1 MVAAR
6 RLRLALGA
14 LLALAFVAPAS
25 ADPKSEIMAAHQ
37 KLVERGKFRL
47 TSVTESGGQTTRTEA
62 MVEWPDRYYMKN
74 DTGGQK
80 NEMIILPAGTWMKQG
95 GTWMKFP
102 MDMSAMI
109 KSMTPDAMKKAY
121 DGMSNLRE
129 IGATEIDGRAATGYA
144 YDSKVTMMGVTS
156 TSSVK
161 MWIDDDTG
169 LPLRQEIDGEAMG
182 SGSTTV
188 QDYDY
193 ETAVSIKA
201 PE

>member
-1 MVAAR
+1 MAAAR
-6 RLRLALGA
+6 IVRIASVA
-14 LLALAFVAPAS
+14 LLGLAFATPALAG
-25 ADPKSEIMAAHQ
+25 PKEDIMAAHQ

-47 TSVTESGGQTTRTEA
+47 TSVTEGGGQITRTEA
-62 MVEWPDRYYMKN
+62 MVEWPDRYHMKT
-74 DTGGQK
+74 DAGGQK

-109 KSMTPDAMKKAY
+109 KSMTPEAMKMAY
-121 DGMSNLRE
+121 DGISNLRE
-129 IGATEIDGRAATGYA
+129 IGAMEIDGRDATGYA
-144 YDSKVTMMGVTS
+144 YDSRVTMMGVTS

-161 MWIDDDTG
+161 MWIDDETG

-182 SGSTTV
+182 TKSSTV
-188 QDYDY
+188 QEYDY
-193 ETAVSIKA
+193 EAAVSVKA